1 MIRVARVGRLYK
13 LVKLTRLLRI
23 LKLIKEKAKLL
34 KYLNNLLKVG
44 LAFERLFFFFLISII
59 VVHIVTC
66 LFVIVA
72 AVSDHTFKDTWIE
85 AADIKDKKDKRTLY
99 ITSLYWTITT
109 FTTVGY
115 GDISATSSQEQI
127 FCSIMM
133 VVGVI
138 AFSYANGTLSSIIQ
152 NFDQTNAEFTEKLMI
167 LNRIYKDYC
176 LPLDL
181 YIMLRKN
188 LKYEYQKDFQDINK
202 YIDDL
207 PNKLRIKVS
216 LYIYEERYRKIKYF
230 KKVLSASFIT
240 WICP

>member
-72 AVSDHTFKDTWIE
+72 AVSDDTFKDTWIE

-115 GDISATSSQEQI
+115 GDISATSSQE
-127 FCSIMM
+127 
-133 VVGVI
+133 
-138 AFSYANGTLSSIIQ
+138 
-152 NFDQTNAEFTEKLMI
+152 
-167 LNRIYKDYC
+167 
-176 LPLDL
+176 
-181 YIMLRKN
+181 
-188 LKYEYQKDFQDINK
+188 
-202 YIDDL
+202 
-207 PNKLRIKVS
+207 
-216 LYIYEERYRKIKYF
+216 
-230 KKVLSASFIT
+230 
-240 WICP
+240 